1 MYAFQPRFPLD
12 HALAL
17 YRALSSGEYERGD
30 ILMLVGSITGEVGA
44 LLKSNSIALS
54 GDVAAMAAVMD
65 YDACLEKLGQLEA
78 SAAALSAEE
87 EPTFDI
93 TPFIPIILKLIELWL
108 SRRGS

>member
-1 MYAFQPRFPLD
+1 MYAFEPKFPLD
-12 HALAL
+12 HALSL
-17 YRALSSGEYERGD
+17 YRALASGQYERGD

-44 LLKSNSIALS
+44 LLKSNAIALS

-78 SAAALSAEE
+78 YAAALTAEE
-87 EPTFDI
+87 QPSFDI